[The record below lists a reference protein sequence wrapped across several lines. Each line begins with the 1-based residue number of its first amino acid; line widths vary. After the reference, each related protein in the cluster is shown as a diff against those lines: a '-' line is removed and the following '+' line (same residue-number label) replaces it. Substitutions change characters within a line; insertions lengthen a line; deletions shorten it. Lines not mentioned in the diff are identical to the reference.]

1 MRFFKL
7 AQGVNTATRLSAF
20 AARLERDS
28 RGVSIIEFTLVAPVL
43 GLMVVGIADFGRG
56 FSERYA
62 LESAAHRALE
72 RAGVGS
78 NKTNYSYVREEAA
91 KAAGVPLTAVTLDNW
106 LECDATRMPTYD
118 SACSNG
124 QQGARYLYVKIEK
137 RFEPMF
143 HWTGGRNIFI
153 SGDAAV
159 RVQ

>member
-7 AQGVNTATRLSAF
+7 AKGMNIAAQLSVS
-20 AARLERDS
+20 AARLRRDS
-28 RGVSIIEFTLVAPVL
+28 RGVSMIEFTLVAPVL
-43 GLMVVGIADFGRG
+43 GLLVVGIADFGRG

-78 NKTNYSYVREEAA
+78 NRTDYSYVRQEAA
-91 KAAGVPLTAVTLDNW
+91 NAAGVPLGSVTLDNW
-106 LECDATRMPTYD
+106 LECDETRMPTYD
-118 SACSNG
+118 SVCSDG
-124 QQGARYLYVKIEK
+124 QRAARYVYVKIERK
-137 RFEPMF
+137 FEPMF
-143 HWTGGRNIFI
+143 HWTAGRNIFI